1 MAHRN
6 RWFTWGYLGLP
17 IKHGDFPWLCYIN
30 NQSVGFLMYAI
41 AAIAAIAVSHRK
53 AAHTGTTWRRS
64 MTSGPSSATMV
75 GPRNAEV
82 ITGGLKRGVPPV
94 IICYH
99 PFIVG
104 IFHYKPTYLWKP
116 DFLYC
121 VPAALSSPS
130 PSLAESE
137 MSFLRPKACELN
149 VMRSLC
155 LPVPEHHPDY
165 QARHD
170 TSPFWVGM
178 RDAL

>member
-1 MAHRN
+1 MLPICYSCNSCVTQEGSTHRN
-6 RWFTWGYLGLP
+6 YL
-17 IKHGDFPWLCYIN
+17 
-30 NQSVGFLMYAI
+30 
-41 AAIAAIAVSHRK
+41 AAIYD
-53 AAHTGTTWRRS
+53 
-64 MTSGPSSATMV
+64 V
-75 GPRNAEV
+75 GSQQCHHEPRNAEV

-99 PFIVG
+99 PFIVE
-104 IFHYKPTYLWKP
+104 IFHDKPSYLWKA

-178 RDAL
+178 RDALWTSCKHI